1 MEFSINHKKWIL
13 APSFMFGVLGI
24 SSLVITDLIILPSA
38 SLQTPKFYFSKEPTL
53 LFSVF
58 VMPFCFAYF
67 AANRWLSKKSTFFR
81 GWFSIAVFSW
91 LSLVLNPFIWVLV
104 LATFVLFGFVVLLMF
119 LTGGFAL
126 QLIWK
131 ISEASKYA

>member
-13 APSFMFGVLGI
+13 ASSFMFGVLGI
-24 SSLVITDLIILPSA
+24 FSLVITDLIILPSA
-38 SLQTPKFYFSKEPTL
+38 SLQAPKFYFSKEPIFL
-53 LFSVF
+53 LSVS

-67 AANRWLSKKSTFFR
+67 AANRWLRKKSTFFR
-81 GWFSIAVFSW
+81 GWFSVAVFSW
-91 LSLVLNPFIWVLV
+91 LSLVLNPVIWLLV

-119 LTGGFAL
+119 LTGGFVL

-131 ISEASKYA
+131 ISADSKYA